1 VTAIITKSLR
11 DTINKQRKRILFIS
25 EAVTLAHVVRPIVLA
40 KTLDPA
46 HYEITFACDPR
57 YNQIIGKL
65 PFAYKPIKSITSEHF
80 LACSVKGQTGYDTAT
95 LRAYVK
101 DDLQVIRKV
110 DPDII
115 VGDFRLSLAVSAR
128 IAGKPYMGICNA
140 YWSPYAKHRFFPV
153 PEHPFTKIL
162 GVQFTQHIFNLARP
176 LIFAALALP
185 WNRLLREYGLPTIGP
200 DLRRIFTQGD
210 QTLYADLP
218 QLIPTSRLPVSHH
231 YIGPILWSPS
241 VPTPNWWE
249 NLPDNKPIIYVT
261 LGSSG
266 DTGLLPEVFAAL
278 KELPITAI
286 VATAGANNP
295 ADIPDNIFVAKYLP
309 GEAAAKRAS
318 LVICNGGS
326 PTTQQALAAG
336 VPVLGIAS
344 NLDQYLNMAYM
355 QQAGVGRLVRSGKTT
370 RSVLCRLVSDML
382 TDPSL
387 HNAARFYQ
395 QCMASY
401 SPRDIFP
408 RLVESVLGCNLQH
421 SPKR

>member
-1 VTAIITKSLR
+1 MMIGKSLR
-11 DTINKQRKRILFIS
+11 NNNNKQRKRILFIS
-25 EAVTLAHVVRPIVLA
+25 EAVTLAHVVRPLVLA
-40 KTLDPA
+40 KTLDPT

-57 YNQIIGKL
+57 YNWIVGKL

-80 LACSVKGQTGYDTAT
+80 LACSVKGKTGYDTAT

-101 DDLQVIRKV
+101 DDLQVIREV
-110 DPDII
+110 DPDIV

-128 IAGKPYMGICNA
+128 LAGKPYMGICNA

-153 PEHPFTKIL
+153 PEHPFTKIF

-185 WNRLLREYGLPTIGP
+185 WNRLSREYGLPTIGL

-218 QLIPTSRLPVSHH
+218 QLIPTSRLPASHH

-241 VPTPNWWE
+241 VPTPNWWG
-249 NLPDNKPIIYVT
+249 NLPDDKPIIYVT

-266 DTGLLPEVFAAL
+266 NTGLLPALFAAL
-278 KELPITAI
+278 KKLPITAI

-295 ADIPDNIFVAKYLP
+295 ADIPDNIFVAEYLP
-309 GEAAAKRAS
+309 GEAAANRAS

-344 NLDQYLNMAYM
+344 NADQYRNMFYL
-355 QQAGVGRLVRSGKTT
+355 QCAGFGLLLRAGKTT
-370 RSVLCRLVSDML
+370 KTVLYRRVSEMLNNPSYRSSAK
-382 TDPSL
+382 S
-387 HNAARFYQ
+387 YQ
-395 QCMASY
+395 QYLASY
-401 SPRDIFP
+401 SPSDIFP
-408 RLVESVLGCNLQH
+408 RLVESVG
-421 SPKR
+421 

>member
-1 VTAIITKSLR
+1 MFSSSEVTAIITKSLR
-11 DTINKQRKRILFIS
+11 DTTNKQRKRILFIS

-65 PFAYKPIKSITSEHF
+65 PFAYKSIKSITSEHF
-80 LACSVKGQTGYDTAT
+80 LACSVKSQTGYDTAT

-101 DDLQVIRKV
+101 DDLQVIREV
-110 DPDII
+110 DPDIV

-128 IAGKPYMGICNA
+128 LAGKPYMGICNA

-153 PEHPFTKIL
+153 PEHPFTKIF

-185 WNRLLREYGLPTIGP
+185 WNRLSREYGLPTIGL

-218 QLIPTSRLPVSHH
+218 QLIPTSRLPASHH

-241 VPTPNWWE
+241 VPTPNWWG
-249 NLPDNKPIIYVT
+249 NLPDDKPIIYVT

-266 DTGLLPEVFAAL
+266 NTGLLPALFAAL
-278 KELPITAI
+278 KKLPITAI

-295 ADIPDNIFVAKYLP
+295 ADIPDNIFVAEYLP
-309 GEAAAKRAS
+309 GEAAANRAS

-344 NLDQYLNMAYM
+344 NADQYRNMFYL
-355 QQAGVGRLVRSGKTT
+355 QCAGFGLLLRAGKTT
-370 RSVLCRLVSDML
+370 KTVLYRRVSEMLNNPSYRSSAK
-382 TDPSL
+382 S
-387 HNAARFYQ
+387 YQ
-395 QCMASY
+395 QYLASY
-401 SPRDIFP
+401 SPSDIFP
-408 RLVESVLGCNLQH
+408 RLVESVG
-421 SPKR
+421 

>member
-1 VTAIITKSLR
+1 MR
-11 DTINKQRKRILFIS
+11 NNNNKQRKRILFIS

-40 KTLDPA
+40 KTLDPV
-46 HYEITFACDPR
+46 HYKITFACDLR
-57 YNQIIGKL
+57 YNKIIGKL

-101 DDLQVIRKV
+101 DDLQVIREV

-128 IAGKPYMGICNA
+128 LAGKPYMGICNA
-140 YWSPYAKHRFFPV
+140 YWSPYAKQRFFPV
-153 PEHPFTKIL
+153 PEHPCTKIF

-185 WNRLLREYGLPTIGP
+185 WNRLLREYGLPTIGL

-218 QLIPTSRLPVSHH
+218 QLIPTSKLPASHH
-231 YIGPILWSPS
+231 YIGPILWSPF
-241 VPTPNWWE
+241 VPTPNWWK
-249 NLPDNKPIIYVT
+249 NLPDDKPVIYVT

-295 ADIPDNIFVAKYLP
+295 ADMPDNIFVANYLH
-309 GEAAAKRAS
+309 GEAAANRAS

-344 NLDQYLNMAYM
+344 NLDQYLNMVYM
-355 QQAGVGRLVRSGKTT
+355 QQAGVGRLVRAGKTT
-370 RSVLCRLVSDML
+370 RSVLCRMVSEML
-382 TDPSL
+382 IDPSL
-387 HNAARFYQ
+387 YNAAKFYQ
-395 QCMASY
+395 QCMVSY
-401 SPRDIFP
+401 SQHDIFP
-408 RLVESVLGCNLQH
+408 CLVESVLAQ
-421 SPKR
+421 